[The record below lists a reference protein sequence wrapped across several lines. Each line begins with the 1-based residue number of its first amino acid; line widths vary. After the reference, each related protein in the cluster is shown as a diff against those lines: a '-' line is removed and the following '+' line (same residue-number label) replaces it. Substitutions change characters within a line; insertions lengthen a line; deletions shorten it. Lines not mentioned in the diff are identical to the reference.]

1 MLCCLLCANIT
12 ILLNVVLIILIYLKK
27 TAFCVIIHIKGTKI
41 KGKERA
47 NMDTNFETL
56 KISTEKDNS
65 QKVREIMAIVYD
77 ALMQKGYNP
86 LNQIVAYLMSGDPT
100 YITGHN
106 NARIL
111 ISRLERDEIM
121 EEFAKEYLKTL

>member
-1 MLCCLLCANIT
+1 
-12 ILLNVVLIILIYLKK
+12 
-27 TAFCVIIHIKGTKI
+27 
-41 KGKERA
+41 
-47 NMDTNFETL
+47 MDQFNETL
-56 KISTEKDNS
+56 KISNEKDNS
-65 QKVREIMAIVYD
+65 QKVKETMAVVYD
-77 ALMQKGYNP
+77 ALKQKGYNP

-100 YITGHN
+100 YITGYN